1 MLEHV
6 VGRMFQYAAR
16 NAQQRNS
23 PPRTDEKS
31 SSPCEESSKYNTAE
45 IEIDNSSAVLKNIS
59 SLHSDKVLCDVCLV
73 VGGKEY
79 PAHRLIL
86 CASSEVFRIM
96 LMSPQWSECKESR
109 IVLGETPACAEVFDR
124 FLQYFYTGHICV
136 DSQTVMPILTLA
148 DKYNI
153 KDLTNVC
160 QNYMY
165 EHVQYAATT
174 NQLVAWHQYTQACGH
189 IKVAKKCQDFIKWN
203 LQLIAQTPDFGN
215 FEPEILISILEQDDI
230 VILDEMT
237 LLEYVVRWI
246 NHQRDALFAEAGY
259 IMDEEGASVCIC
271 DIDIKTLSEVNS
283 QIKDL
288 VCRVITHIRFPMMS
302 PTQLASLL
310 IQPIVQEFK
319 EFFVQRMAI
328 GMSYHADQKE
338 RVEDVCVH
346 DEAGISLFTPRL
358 YTSECWSMLLPIENY
373 SHLPPYQL
381 RSHVFSSHT
390 ALADHKGHKTC
401 EWAVDIYPKGVWFQK
416 FYSIVW
422 QGMEEVPE
430 VVLRTVRVSIT
441 CKEPPSEP
449 EGEMRV
455 KVGILVHG
463 VMDGVEH
470 IMRTVVRTHRFD
482 VENKVLNLDD
492 VVSFDKLNRD
502 IASLSR
508 ESYSPY
514 HPPSTSTSYSNT
526 GTYSS
531 QQPSPYLVGPYRD
544 ILKIHVVI
552 APMEQVCSPSLLL
565 KRNLILSKKFK
576 SKQNKPVKEA

>member
-1 MLEHV
+1 MLENV
-6 VGRMFQYAAR
+6 VGRMFRNAAR

-23 PPRTDEKS
+23 LPKMNDMG
-31 SSPCEESSKYNTAE
+31 SSPCDESGNFKTAE
-45 IEIDNSSAVLKNIS
+45 IEIDNSTAVLKNIS
-59 SLHSDKVLCDVCLV
+59 SLYSDNILCDVCLV
-73 VGGKEY
+73 VAGKEY

-96 LMSPQWSECKESR
+96 LMNPQWNECKETR
-109 IVLGETPACAEVFDR
+109 IILGETPACAEVFGR

-136 DSQTVMPILTLA
+136 DPQTVMPILTLA

-153 KDLTNVC
+153 KDLTLVC

-165 EHVQYAATT
+165 KHVQYAATT
-174 NQLVAWHQYTQACGH
+174 NQLVAWHQYTQTCGH
-189 IKVAKKCQDFIKWN
+189 TKVAKKCQDFIKWN

-215 FEPEILISILEQDDI
+215 FEPETLINILQQDDI

-259 IMDEEGASVCIC
+259 LFDEEMCERCVEGE
-271 DIDIKTLSEVNS
+271 IDLKTQAEVKS
-283 QIKDL
+283 QINDL
-288 VCRVITHIRFPMMS
+288 VCKVVTHIRFPMMS

-328 GMSYHADQKE
+328 GMSYHADQRE
-338 RVEDVCVH
+338 RVEEVCVH

-358 YTSECWSMLLPIENY
+358 YTSECWSMLLPVENY
-373 SHLPPYQL
+373 PHLLPYQL
-381 RSHVFSSHT
+381 RSHVFSSHA
-390 ALADHKGHKTC
+390 ALAEHKGHKTC
-401 EWAVDIYPKGVWFQK
+401 EWVVDIYPKGVWFQK

-441 CKEPPSEP
+441 CKEPPLEQD
-449 EGEMRV
+449 GDMRV

-482 VENKVLNLDD
+482 SDNKVLNLDD
-492 VVSFDKLNRD
+492 VVAFDKLNRD
-502 IASLSR
+502 LASTTNDS
-508 ESYSPY
+508 SPPC
-514 HPPSTSTSYSNT
+514 PPSTSSSSSNKST
-526 GTYSS
+526 GTHTCH
-531 QQPSPYLVGPYRD
+531 QPSPYLVGPNRD

-552 APMEQVCSPSLLL
+552 APMEQVCSPTLLL
-565 KRNLILSKKFK
+565 RRNK
-576 SKQNKPVKEA
+576 SK